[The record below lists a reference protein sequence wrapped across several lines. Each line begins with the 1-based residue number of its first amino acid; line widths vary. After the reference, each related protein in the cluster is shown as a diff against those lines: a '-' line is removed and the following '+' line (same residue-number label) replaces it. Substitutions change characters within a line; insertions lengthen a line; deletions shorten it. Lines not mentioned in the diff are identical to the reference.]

1 MTIVTDIIDQAL
13 QIASNKAQIADAYVG
28 RAMAA
33 ARGGANITGTV
44 IAPPNVTEPNI
55 KLPDRAEG
63 VDSGLFDSVRAT
75 LVTELTDL
83 FRDFFDTFFPL
94 DDELTSSARRWMNDA
109 ITQGGSG
116 VNPGVEEGIWQRER
130 SRLAQAKA
138 DAQTSTVAL
147 WAAKGFPLPPGAAAG
162 AIQDLEVKYMQALN
176 EQAAQVASR
185 TFEAELTNVRLAI
198 QQSVEYHSRAVA
210 AASDYIKS
218 IASSGSTAASLAAQ
232 NAGVQA
238 QMISATA
245 SYYNARVGAAEM
257 TLRAAIANADN
268 SVRVA
273 TTRETLNAQYS
284 DQRVKVAMSAAES
297 VGQQAAAALNGLN
310 STAQIIESTE

>member
-28 RAMAA
+28 RAMDA
-33 ARGGANITGTV
+33 ARGGANISGPTITAPS
-44 IAPPNVTEPNI
+44 IAEPSVE
-55 KLPDRAEG
+55 LPGKAEG
-63 VDSGLFDSVRAT
+63 VDSGLFDSVRSA
-75 LVTELTDL
+75 LVDELTQL
-83 FRDFFDTFFPL
+83 FEGFFDSFFPI
-94 DDELTSSARRWMNDA
+94 DDALTSSARRWMSNA
-109 ITQGGSG
+109 IEQGGSG
-116 VNPGVEEGIWQRER
+116 VNPAVEEGIWQRER
-130 SRLAQAKA
+130 SRLAQAKM

-210 AASDYIKS
+210 AASDYIRA
-218 IASSGSTAASLAAQ
+218 IASTGSTAASLAVQ
-232 NAGVQA
+232 NAGAQA

-245 SYYNARVGAAEM
+245 SYYNARTGAAEVA
-257 TLRAAIANADN
+257 LRTSIANADN
-268 SVRVA
+268 AVRVA

-310 STAQIIESTE
+310 SSAQVIEASE

>member
-13 QIASNKAQIADAYVG
+13 HTASYKAQIADALFD
-28 RAMAA
+28 RAMST
-33 ARGGANITGTV
+33 ARGGANITSTA
-44 IAPPNVTEPNI
+44 IAPLSIEEPNI
-55 KLPDRAEG
+55 ELPSKAEG

-75 LVTELTDL
+75 LVTELTGL
-83 FRDFFDTFFPL
+83 FRDFFDEFFPL
-94 DDELTSSARRWMNDA
+94 DDELNSSARRWMNDA
-109 ITQGGSG
+109 ITRGGSG

-218 IASSGSTAASLAAQ
+218 IASSGSTAASLTTQ

-245 SYYNARVGAAEM
+245 SYYNARVGAAET

-310 STAQIIESTE
+310 SSAQVIEASE